1 MSELEINDPDLRR
14 QLLGKLGPGLMI
26 TENGFETACLTHS
39 YLQNHALLD
48 TLSSDSRAYL
58 ECFEWFFAIAANDY
72 APAAFEFTGSLVDYL
87 IPLLQDGSIDDRVKV
102 RTIYACG
109 NVLELNRILIDIV
122 NELHRAARKQLN
134 KKPGRSDQ

>member
-14 QLLGKLGPGLMI
+14 QLLDKLGPGLMI
-26 TENGFETACLTHS
+26 AENGFETACLTHG
-39 YLQNHALLD
+39 YIKNHAHLK

-58 ECFEWFFAIAANDY
+58 ECFEWFFAVAANDF
-72 APAAFEFTGSLVDYL
+72 APEAFEFTGSLVEYL
-87 IPLLQDGSIDDRVKV
+87 IPLLQDGSINDHIKV

-109 NVLELNRILIDIV
+109 NVMELNRILIGIV

-134 KKPGRSDQ
+134 KQPGRPER